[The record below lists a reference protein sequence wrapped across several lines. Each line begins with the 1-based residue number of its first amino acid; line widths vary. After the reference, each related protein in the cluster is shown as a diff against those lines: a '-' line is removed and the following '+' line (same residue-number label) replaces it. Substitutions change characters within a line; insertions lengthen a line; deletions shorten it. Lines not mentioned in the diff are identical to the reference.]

1 MPGQTQPHA
10 TQAQLTGR
18 GAVVGMLAVFAL
30 GLLAASWLGWA
41 VLAGASFAAGTAAA
55 AFYVRRD
62 DLLPVMIAP
71 PLLFGI
77 ALVVVKAGTATG
89 NVALS
94 TAEGVA
100 VTLAGAAPW
109 LLAGTALNLV
119 IAWARG
125 ARECVREL
133 RADLRSAARWPAP
146 AAGPRAG
153 PAAPGAPRAQD
164 APRAQ
169 VAPPRDQDTLP
180 PDLDAAVRSPDAP
193 PSATSPDPGLA
204 AQDAPPSAS

>member
-1 MPGQTQPHA
+1 MLGQTQPDA
-10 TQAQLTGR
+10 ARAQLTGR

-41 VLAGASFAAGTAAA
+41 VLAGVSFVAGGAAA

-77 ALVVVKAGTATG
+77 ALVGVKAGTATG

-109 LLAGTALNLV
+109 LFAGTALSLV

-133 RADLRSAARWPAP
+133 RADLRPAVRGPRPARPGP
-146 AAGPRAG
+146 VPGPRAG
-153 PAAPGAPRAQD
+153 LAA
-164 APRAQ
+164 
-169 VAPPRDQDTLP
+169 
-180 PDLDAAVRSPDAP
+180 PDAP
-193 PSATSPDPGLA
+193 PRSPAALPASLEPGLA
-204 AQDAPPSAS
+204 AQDAPPSAG